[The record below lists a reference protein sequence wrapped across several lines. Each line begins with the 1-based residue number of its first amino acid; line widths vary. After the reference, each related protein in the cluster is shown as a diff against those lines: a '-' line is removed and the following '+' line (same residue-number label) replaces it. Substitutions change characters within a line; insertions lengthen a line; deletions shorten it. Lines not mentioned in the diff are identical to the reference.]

1 MRFQLAKLLEWARSP
16 ERVRRWA
23 RSEPGFDVSVDDVE
37 DPMAYLERTPSA
49 EHAVWLAAILTLP
62 LDLVAAAVAVA
73 IEADAAAVG
82 DPLALKACAL
92 AVEALAG
99 TDDPAALLVLAER
112 CESRRARDEV
122 GYRGADPRHEQ
133 VLGAAGALCR
143 AVEALA
149 SARVRIDFELRSRA
163 QARVSILG
171 AASIVGVGAN
181 AVLGDREPP
190 FALARPALGEAPVPH
205 DLRAAVGLLG
215 DALEVLEAGAP
226 PRVRDAFLDALAN
239 E

>member
-1 MRFQLAKLLEWARSP
+1 VRFELSELLEWAQSP

-23 RSEPGFDVSVDDVE
+23 RTEPGFDASVDDVE
-37 DPMAYLERTPSA
+37 DPMAYLERTPGG

-73 IEADAAAVG
+73 IETDAAALG
-82 DPLALKACAL
+82 DPLALEACAL
-92 AVEALAG
+92 AVEALTG
-99 TDDPAALLVLAER
+99 TDDPASLLVIAER
-112 CESRRARDEV
+112 CESRRARDEA
-122 GYRGADPRHEQ
+122 GYRGTDPRHEQ
-133 VLGAAGALCR
+133 VLAAAGALCR

-149 SARVRIDFELRSRA
+149 SARVRIDFELRARA

-171 AASIVGVGAN
+171 AASIIGVGAN

-190 FALARPALGEAPVPH
+190 FALGRPALGEAPVPH

-215 DALEVLEAGAP
+215 DALAVLGAADER
-226 PRVRDAFLDALAN
+226 RVRDAFLDALAS